1 MMMIH
6 DRGRIKW
13 VSMML
18 PEHVR
23 ILREWA
29 QEDRYETRKE
39 LDEQQLELLDEI
51 ISEAMEFDRA
61 VSIIHYRHKQ
71 YALFV
76 GHIHRCDPL
85 NGQLYVVDHTREA
98 HQIDLQSIRD
108 IRWSD
113 D

>member
-1 MMMIH
+1 MIMIH

-61 VSIIHYRHKQ
+61 VSIIHYHHKQ

-85 NGQLYVVDHTREA
+85 NGQLYVVDHSREA
-98 HQIDLQSIRD
+98 HQIDLQNIRD

>member
-1 MMMIH
+1 MIH
-6 DRGRIKW
+6 DRGRMKW

-23 ILREWA
+23 ILREWV
-29 QEDRYETRKE
+29 QEDRYEKRKE
-39 LDEQQLELLDEI
+39 LDEQQLQLFDEI

-61 VSIIHYRHKQ
+61 VSIIHYHHKQ
-71 YALFV
+71 YELFV

-85 NGQLYVVDHTREA
+85 DGQLYVVDHFREVD
-98 HQIDLQSIRD
+98 QIDLQNIRD